1 MKSVLKSTTSI
12 VLAMSLALPHV
23 AYAQGEADPS
33 TEQLEQQL
41 RLEQEAQAAANAEA
55 DAKTEAKAERK
66 AERKEERKEERKAER
81 KAERQAERA
90 DQAEQSAQQA
100 ETPAPVA
107 QNNGNEPVTEQQATQ
122 EQVQNPAPA
131 SQNNGNEPVTE
142 QQATQEQVQNPAPET
157 DVTTQAPA
165 AAATEEGL
173 TAEERRAERR
183 EERRAERRE
192 ERREQRRAERMEDV
206 DAAPEMNSDA
216 QAAASQQL
224 EADSQAAA
232 AAGTGEGEVTT
243 QTINEGDV
251 RSSSQ
256 EFATRANQVAPVA
269 EEDDGLSTAQKVAI
283 LGLGALAVNQL
294 LKNNDRVITNSG
306 DRVVVQGDNGLRVI
320 KDDDILLRRP
330 GSEVRTEQFNDGS
343 TRSYVNYSDGS
354 QVVTVRAA
362 DGRVLRR
369 TRVLANGQEVTLF
382 DDTRAVEAVQ
392 VSQLPTYRGQ
402 TYDYNGS
409 SNAEDLRLAL
419 QATQSSDI
427 DRRFSLAQIRNIDAV
442 RHLVPEIDLDN
453 VTFETGSAVIRPE
466 QAQELAGLG
475 RAMASAI
482 QDNPG
487 NVFLIEGHTDAV
499 GTAGLNLALSDRR
512 AETVALA
519 LTEYFKVP
527 PENLV
532 VQGYGE
538 ADLKVPTDRA
548 ERQNRRVSVRQI
560 TQLLN

>member
-1 MKSVLKSTTSI
+1 MKSVLKSTTSL

-23 AYAQGEADPS
+23 AYAQGEADPAA
-33 TEQLEQQL
+33 EQLEQQL
-41 RLEQEAQAAANAEA
+41 RADQQAQAEANAEA
-55 DAKTEAKAERK
+55 DAKAEA
-66 AERKEERKEERKAER
+66 KAER
-81 KAERQAERA
+81 KAERQAERKEERQA
-90 DQAEQSAQQA
+90 ERKAERQAERKAERQAERAEQAQQQAEQPVQQQA
-100 ETPAPVA
+100 ESTAPAPTV
-107 QNNGNEPVTEQQATQ
+107 NSGEPVSEQQATQ
-122 EQVQNPAPA
+122 EQVQNPAP
-131 SQNNGNEPVTE
+131 
-142 QQATQEQVQNPAPET
+142 QATE
-157 DVTTQAPA
+157 TTQPPA
-165 AAATEEGL
+165 ATATQEGL

-183 EERRAERRE
+183 QERRE

-206 DAAPEMNSDA
+206 DAAPELDSNA

-224 EADSQAAA
+224 EAESQGAA
-232 AAGTGEGEVTT
+232 AAGTGEGQVTT

-251 RSSSQ
+251 RSSSE
-256 EFATRANQVAPVA
+256 EFTTRANQVAPVA

-402 TYDYNGS
+402 SYDYNGS
-409 SNAEDLRLAL
+409 TNAEDLRLAL
-419 QATQSSDI
+419 QATQQNDI

-519 LTEYFKVP
+519 LTEYFDVP
-527 PENLV
+527 PENMV

>member
-1 MKSVLKSTTSI
+1 MKSVLKSTTSL

-23 AYAQGEADPS
+23 AYAQGEADPAA
-33 TEQLEQQL
+33 EQLEQQL
-41 RLEQEAQAAANAEA
+41 RADQQAQAEANAEA
-55 DAKTEAKAERK
+55 DAKAEA
-66 AERKEERKEERKAER
+66 KAER
-81 KAERQAERA
+81 KAERQAERKEERQA
-90 DQAEQSAQQA
+90 ERKAERQAERKAERQAERAEQAQQQAEQPVQQQA
-100 ETPAPVA
+100 ESTAPAPTV
-107 QNNGNEPVTEQQATQ
+107 NSGEPVSEQQATQ
-122 EQVQNPAPA
+122 EQVQNPAP
-131 SQNNGNEPVTE
+131 
-142 QQATQEQVQNPAPET
+142 QATE
-157 DVTTQAPA
+157 TTQPPA
-165 AAATEEGL
+165 ATATQEGL

-183 EERRAERRE
+183 QERRE

-206 DAAPEMNSDA
+206 DAAPELDSNA

-224 EADSQAAA
+224 EAESQGAA
-232 AAGTGEGEVTT
+232 AAGTGEGQVTT

-251 RSSSQ
+251 RSSSE
-256 EFATRANQVAPVA
+256 EFTTRANQVAPVA

-402 TYDYNGS
+402 SYDYNGS
-409 SNAEDLRLAL
+409 TNAEDLRLAL
-419 QATQSSDI
+419 QATQQNDI

-519 LTEYFKVP
+519 LTEYFDVP
-527 PENLV
+527 PENMV

-538 ADLKVPTDRA
+538 ADLKVATDRA